1 MIGRNKAAELRKR
14 YSPLGYPVD
23 IEDIA
28 RREGLKITTWPLLPP
43 VEEVKVG
50 RSIGL
55 RKGLSRE
62 WRRWDIAH
70 ALGHQLLHH
79 GNQLLMPCSH
89 PAEARAGGRRIC
101 RAFPYARGGVAET
114 EG

>member
-1 MIGRNKAAELRKR
+1 MIVPNKAAELRKR

-28 RREGLKITTWPLLPP
+28 RREGLKITDWPLLPP

-70 ALGHQLLHH
+70 ALGHHLLHH
-79 GNQLLMPCSH
+79 GNQLLVPFSH
-89 PAEARAGGRRIC
+89 QAEARTGSRRIC
-101 RAFPYARGGVAET
+101 CSFPYARGGVE
-114 EG
+114 EIKR